1 MPIIGEEIFYR
12 GYSFSIPGDAC
23 QRFSTLRLCAV
34 IRRILREQPNQ
45 PIWMEELPSPLPP
58 QGYPIMIIGN
68 PRVSFTQLGSIKD
81 EILSSLQQQEDDTIQ
96 RGDTGLE
103 EEFFSRRT
111 YAE

>member
-1 MPIIGEEIFYR
+1 
-12 GYSFSIPGDAC
+12 
-23 QRFSTLRLCAV
+23 
-34 IRRILREQPNQ
+34 
-45 PIWMEELPSPLPP
+45 
-58 QGYPIMIIGN
+58 MIIGN